1 MIETTSVKTVLMTA
15 DTVGGVWTFAL
26 DLAEALGLRGTEVV
40 LATMGGLASSAQVED
55 AARIPNVHLFQS
67 EFKLEWMNDPWQ
79 DVEASSAW
87 LKELEARFTPDVIH
101 LNTYGHGAVQWSAP
115 VVLTAHSCV
124 LSWWR
129 AVYGEPAPACWRRY
143 QETVTSAL
151 GSARLVTAPSA
162 FMLRTLE
169 QNYGPLSRAMVI
181 ANGRNAADFRPLP
194 KEPYILAAGRLWD
207 QGKNIGLLAGIAD
220 SLPWP
225 VFVAGE
231 SRAPGGAPVELGG
244 CRPLG
249 KLDGPGL
256 AKWYGPASIYASPA
270 RYEPFGLSA
279 LEAGLSACA
288 LVLSDIPS
296 FREIWE
302 DAAIF
307 VPPGDPAAWSE
318 TLGQLAAQPETCGAL
333 GARARRRA
341 LEFSPERMAD
351 AYESCYLNAL
361 RRPEGACVS

>member
-1 MIETTSVKTVLMTA
+1 MIETTSVKTVLMTG

-26 DLAEALGLRGTEVV
+26 ELAEALGRHGTEVV
-40 LATMGGLASSAQVED
+40 LATMGGLALSTQVEE
-55 AARIPNVHLFQS
+55 ATRIPNLRLFQS
-67 EFKLEWMNDPWQ
+67 EFKLEWMNHPWQ
-79 DVEASSAW
+79 DVEASGVW
-87 LKELEARFTPDVIH
+87 LRELEARFTPDVIH
-101 LNTYGHGAVQWSAP
+101 LNTYGHGAVDWSAP

-129 AVYGEPAPACWRRY
+129 AVHGEPAPASWRRY
-143 QETVTSAL
+143 SETVRSAL
-151 GSARLVTAPSA
+151 ASARLVTAPSA
-162 FMLRTLE
+162 FMLRALE
-169 QNYGPLSRAMVI
+169 QNYGPLSRGMVI
-181 ANGRNAADFRPLP
+181 ANGRNAALFRPLP
-194 KEPYILAAGRLWD
+194 KEPFILTAGRLWD
-207 QGKNIGLLAGIAD
+207 QGKNIGLLAGIAN

-231 SRAPGGAPVELGG
+231 SRTPEGASVELGG

-249 KLDGPGL
+249 KLHLPGL
-256 AKWYGPASIYASPA
+256 AEWHGLASIYASPA
-270 RYEPFGLSA
+270 RYEPFGLSV

-307 VPPGDPAAWSE
+307 VPPGNPAAWSE
-318 TLGQLAAQPETCGAL
+318 TLGRLAAHPESCRDL

-341 LEFSPERMAD
+341 LEFSPERMAH
-351 AYESCYLNAL
+351 AYESCYLKAL
-361 RRPEGACVS
+361 CQPEGACVS